1 MEHDNYSDNYLA
13 LKELVK
19 DFPQEPGVYIMR
31 DEEGDVIYVG
41 KAKILRSRVTSY
53 FSGQK
58 DAKTRTLMKHV
69 HSIEN
74 IIVPNEYEALLL
86 ELTLIKQHY
95 PKYNISLKDGKTY
108 PVVRITCEQFPRVF
122 RTRTIIEDGSSYF
135 GPFPNIPA
143 VDALLE
149 LVDKLFPLRKCR
161 VLHKRK
167 HPCMYFH
174 IGRCKAPCCGKINKE
189 DYAVQ
194 IDRVKSMLSGV
205 GQNAS
210 IKLEFTTLM
219 HEAATELNFERAV
232 LFRNAIAAMDE
243 LYETATVVDF
253 DTESRDYIAWA
264 SEGIFSTFTVFS
276 MRGGKMTGRDLFPTR
291 SAADEDDSLAT
302 FITSYYNPSFPPPPR
317 IYLSLQGDF
326 SGIQRWFREQF
337 GYEPQLI
344 APNEKHH
351 EAVLM
356 MALQNARE
364 DIRKRL
370 RERGA
375 GPALDELARVLKLSL
390 RPERIEGFDIS
401 QLDGKHPVASLIS
414 FKNGV
419 PDRKNYRHFKL
430 KSTVGIVDDFASM
443 REAVHRRYSR
453 LIREGK
459 ELPDLILIDGGIGQ
473 VNAAQAMLDDLG
485 LDTDVVGLAE
495 RDEELWLPN
504 AKEPIK
510 LSKRSEAL
518 KVLQHV
524 RDETHRFAVTF
535 NKKLR
540 SKDLSFPILES
551 VEGVGPARAAA
562 IMKNYETLEAIA
574 AADFSDI
581 AERCGMS
588 EQTARAVRAAV
599 KLAIE
604 DREAKKKRMEGGKGR
619 SAEKHYSKNDESIAS
634 FLAAEAVQHY
644 GEK

>member
-1 MEHDNYSDNYLA
+1 MEHDTFSDNYLA
-13 LKELVK
+13 LKDLVK
-19 DFPQEPGVYIMR
+19 DFPLEPGVYIMR
-31 DEEGDVIYVG
+31 DDEGNVIYVG
-41 KAKILRSRVTSY
+41 KAKVLRNRVTSY

-58 DAKTRTLMKHV
+58 DVKTATLMKHV

-108 PVVRITCEQFPRVF
+108 PVVRITREPFPRVF
-122 RTRTIIEDGSSYF
+122 RTRTIIEDGSQYF

-143 VDALLE
+143 VDALLG

-167 HPCMYFH
+167 NPCMYFH
-174 IGRCKAPCCGKINKE
+174 IGRCKAPCCGKVNQDEYIR
-189 DYAVQ
+189 Q
-194 IDRVKSMLSGV
+194 IERVKVMLSGEAH
-205 GQNAS
+205 NES

-219 HEAATELNFERAV
+219 HEAAAELNFERAV
-232 LFRNAIAAMDE
+232 LFRNAVAAMDE

-264 SEGIFSTFTVFS
+264 SKGIFATFTVFS
-276 MRGGKMTGRDLFPTR
+276 MRNGKMTGRDLFPTR
-291 SAADEDDSLAT
+291 SAADEEESLAT

-317 IYLSLQGDF
+317 IYLSLQSDV
-326 SGIQRWFREQF
+326 SGIKRWFQEQF
-337 GYEPQLI
+337 GYVPELI
-344 APNEKHH
+344 SPDEKRH

-356 MALQNARE
+356 MALQNAEE

-375 GPALDELARVLKLSL
+375 GPALDELVRVLNLSR
-390 RPERIEGFDIS
+390 RPETIEGFDIS
-401 QLDGKHPVASLIS
+401 HLDGQHPVASLIS

-419 PDRKNYRHFKL
+419 PDRKNYRYFKL
-430 KSTVGIVDDFASM
+430 KSTIGIIDDYASI
-443 REAVHRRYSR
+443 REAVRRRYSR

-473 VNAAQAMLDDLG
+473 VNAAKAVLDELSM
-485 LDTDVVGLAE
+485 DTDVAGLAE
-495 RDEELWLPN
+495 RNEELWLPD
-504 AKEPIK
+504 AAESIK
-510 LSKRSEAL
+510 LSRRSEAL
-518 KVLQHV
+518 KVLQHL
-524 RDETHRFAVTF
+524 RDETHRFANTF

-551 VEGVGPARAAA
+551 VEGIGPARAAA

-574 AADFSDI
+574 SAEIIDI
-581 AERCGMS
+581 AECCGIS
-588 EQTARAVRAAV
+588 EQNARAVRAAV
-599 KLAIE
+599 KLAIA
-604 DREAKKKRMEGGKGR
+604 DRDAKKKRMESGKGR
-619 SAEKHYSKNDESIAS
+619 SRSDESIAAL
-634 FLAAEAVQHY
+634 LAAEAIQKY
-644 GEK
+644 GE